1 MGRRGRKRQ
10 LDVETRYWQLLASGM
25 GTVEACRRV
34 GITRKTGYRWRAE
47 RGGAPPVR
55 LGEDARSNRYLSL
68 LERQRIATLRA
79 RGLGVRGMLGTR
91 RLSHWVKSATQT
103 QFGAGAVNSR
113 LTRSAARTPSLP
125 GIVVRLT
132 RPRTA
137 PASPFAR
144 IRRSTRQ
151 RPTWWPAPC
160 RTFHSWGLR
169 RRPQRRY

>member
-10 LDVETRYWQLLASGM
+10 LDVEARYWQLLASGM

-79 RGLGVRGMLGTR
+79 RGLGVRGMLGSR
-91 RLSHWVKSATQT
+91 RLSHGVKSATQT

-113 LTRSAARTPSLP
+113 LTRSGAAGSSARP
-125 GIVVRLT
+125 GG
-132 RPRTA
+132 RPRA
-137 PASPFAR
+137 GP
-144 IRRSTRQ
+144 ST
-151 RPTWWPAPC
+151 PGAC
-160 RTFHSWGLR
+160 GGGLSGGTESL
-169 RRPQRRY
+169 